1 MAGQLASRAAPASR
15 DAAVRSLRDGDAPA
29 EVTAAASAAAMAARA
44 HPDGSSIHA
53 DARRR
58 PARCRDA
65 AAVLQGNVRRIWP
78 RFLIALSILGSAHLY
93 IWWRLVAPLPAPWR
107 VVGTVIVAGLAPSL
121 PFSLRFL
128 RRLSRA
134 AAQPYLWIVYVWFG
148 LATYLLLGAAASHVA
163 VAAGVAPATA
173 AILAIAAAA
182 AVATY
187 GLAHVARGPR
197 VRRVEVALEGLPVAS
212 YTLVQLTDVHI
223 GPLLGRA
230 FAEALVAQ
238 VNALAPDLIVIT
250 GDLVDGRLSE
260 LRPHIEPLRALHARD
275 GVYCVTGNHEYY
287 WDAERWLEHLRSLG
301 IRILRNEH
309 VTIAEAFVL
318 AGVDDS
324 TAAEDLPGAVIGR
337 DPALPLVLL
346 AHHPR
351 VIERAAPAGV
361 DLQLSGHTHGG
372 QLLPLGYLSRLFD
385 PLVAGL
391 ARFGATWLYVS
402 EGTGF
407 WGPPMRV
414 GTTQEITAMTLVP
427 AP

>member
-1 MAGQLASRAAPASR
+1 
-15 DAAVRSLRDGDAPA
+15 V
-29 EVTAAASAAAMAARA
+29 
-44 HPDGSSIHA
+44 
-53 DARRR
+53 
-58 PARCRDA
+58 
-65 AAVLQGNVRRIWP
+65 VLQGSVRRIWP
-78 RFLIALSILGSAHLY
+78 RLLIILSVLGFAHGY
-93 IWWRLVAPLPAPWR
+93 IWWRLILPLPSPWR
-107 VVGTVIVAGLAPSL
+107 TLGTVLLVVLGPSL
-121 PFSLRFL
+121 PASRRFA
-128 RRLSRA
+128 RGLSREA
-134 AAQPYLWIVYVWFG
+134 ARPYLWAVYVWFG
-148 LATYLLLGAAASHVA
+148 FATYLLLAAAASHVA
-163 VAAGVAPATA
+163 VAVGAAARPA
-173 AILAIAAAA
+173 AIIAITGAA
-182 AVATY
+182 AVVVY

-197 VRRVEVALEGLPVAS
+197 VRRVEVTLPALPIAR

-230 FAEALVAQ
+230 FAERLVAQ

-260 LRPHIEPLRALHARD
+260 LRPHIEPLRRLRARD

-287 WDAERWLEHLRSLG
+287 WDAERWIEHLRSLG
-301 IRILRNEH
+301 IRVLRNEH
-309 VTIAEAFVL
+309 VTIADAFVL

-324 TAAEDLPGAVIGR
+324 TATEDLPGAVIGR

-351 VIERAAPAGV
+351 VIQRAIPAGV

-414 GTTQEITAMTLVP
+414 GTTQEITAITLVP
-427 AP
+427 VSDRAPAGARPAR